1 MKLKYLF
8 CGLFLLGLSAC
19 NYLDIVPDEVV
30 KEEDSYETPDLVR
43 NYLYSC
49 YSFLPTNRAISNNA
63 YWMMCGAE
71 TSFYRKEMFSTFN
84 EGTYGPSSLH
94 MTSDTWSPIWE
105 GIRQCYMFLDILD
118 KAKIWFLQISN
129 IIVAKLIFDSLLSFS
144 ILAFLRS
151 YMYY

>member
-94 MTSDTWSPIWE
+94 MTSDTWSPIWKVS
-105 GIRQCYMFLDILD
+105 GSAICFWISWIRQ
-118 KAKIWFLQISN
+118 KIWFLQISN
-129 IIVAKLIFDSLLSFS
+129 IIVAKLIF
-144 ILAFLRS
+144 
-151 YMYY
+151 

>member
-94 MTSDTWSPIWE
+94 MTSD
-105 GIRQCYMFLDILD
+105 
-118 KAKIWFLQISN
+118 KIGRAH
-129 IIVAKLIFDSLLSFS
+129 V
-144 ILAFLRS
+144 
-151 YMYY
+151 

>member
-94 MTSDTWSPIWE
+94 MTSDTWSLLSGKVSGSAICFWISW
-105 GIRQCYMFLDILD
+105 IRQ
-118 KAKIWFLQISN
+118 KIWFLQISN
-129 IIVAKLIFDSLLSFS
+129 IIVAKLIF
-144 ILAFLRS
+144 
-151 YMYY
+151 